1 MPRTALPSLL
11 ATFAFAGAAQAGV
24 VVSYE
29 APGAQAT
36 TVGLQAGGVETFSG
50 RGSGSFT
57 TTFGG
62 SGFTGRYDN
71 VQVLDAD
78 QYGGADGTGQYGAA
92 FDQDGFSLTLTGG
105 PASGANYFGFWWSG
119 VDWGNAVELF
129 SNGVSIF
136 RLGAADVMAS
146 AVGADGNWAY
156 KGNPNAP
163 FKDWNYGERYVFVN
177 LVSDQAF
184 DKVVFTGQYG
194 GFETDNHTVGF
205 APLAGG
211 GIAAVPEPA
220 MWALM
225 IGGFFGAGAML
236 RHRRRAI
243 PAA

>member
-1 MPRTALPSLL
+1 MLKAAFLSLAATL
-11 ATFAFAGAAQAGV
+11 AVAGAAQATV
-24 VVSYE
+24 TVTYE
-29 APGAQAT
+29 AAGVQNT
-36 TVGLQAGGVETFSG
+36 THGLASAGSETFSG
-50 RGSGSFT
+50 RTGGSFT
-57 TTFGG
+57 TDFGG
-62 SGFTGRYDN
+62 SAFTGRYDN

-78 QYGGADGTGQYGAA
+78 QYGGAGGEGRYGAA
-92 FDQDGFSLTLTGG
+92 FDQDGFSLTLTDG

-146 AVGADGNWAY
+146 EAGADANWAY
-156 KGNPNAP
+156 KGNPNSA

-177 LVSDQAF
+177 IVTDQTF

-220 MWALM
+220 VWGLM
-225 IGGFFGAGAML
+225 IGGFFAAGAML
-236 RHRRRAI
+236 RRRRWAI
-243 PAA
+243 AD